1 MAGTA
6 AHYDAIVIGA
16 GLGGLGAATALAQAG
31 LSVLVLEQA
40 HQPGGYAVTFDRP
53 PFRFDASLHA
63 LDGFAPGGGNDR
75 LLEQLGIAD
84 AVTLRRL
91 DPLYTVRLPT
101 ADVTVPADVH
111 AYEAMLIDRYPGE
124 RDGIRSW
131 LDACSRTYVDRVRF
145 SADARA
151 HRLPRLADIPTHFPT
166 LVAMSGRTWR
176 EATEE
181 HIGDPEL
188 AGLLTSLWS
197 YTATPPSRLSALM
210 GMTLTASYLL
220 YGGWYPLGGS
230 ASIPRALAANL
241 ASAGVDMR
249 YGTRVERIESAHG
262 RATGVTTTDGDGY
275 ETDVVVCNAAAP
287 LLADMLDGDVL
298 PLDYLARTTRPAVAM
313 SSITVFLG
321 LDRDVFADQRLPHE
335 VFVGSM
341 AEVDADPSGTP
352 EEWSAAGFIAT
363 DYTHVDPGCAPE
375 GGGVVTL
382 TAAAALEQ
390 DESWDSLKASAAD
403 ALVDRADSVI
413 PGLKAAIVHRE
424 TATPLTNARYTGN
437 PGGSWAGYES
447 VPSMVGAG
455 SLGSRTP
462 LPNLF
467 LAGAW
472 TGAFG
477 ETAALRSGY
486 QAGRRAVKSVPDRA
500 TASAA
505 MGG

>member
-1 MAGTA
+1 MSTA
-6 AHYDAIVIGA
+6 PSYDAVVIGA

-31 LSVLVLEQA
+31 RSVVVLEQA
-40 HQPGGYAVTFDRP
+40 HQPGGYAVVFERP

-75 LLEQLGIAD
+75 LLTRLGIAD
-84 AVTLRRL
+84 DIELSRL
-91 DPLYTVRLPT
+91 DPLYTVRMPDG
-101 ADVTVPADVH
+101 DVTVPADVH
-111 AYEAMLIDRYPGE
+111 AYEAMLVDRYPGE
-124 RDGIRSW
+124 RDGIRAW
-131 LDACSRTYVDRVRF
+131 LDSCYRTYVDRVRYA
-145 SADARA
+145 ADARA
-151 HRLPRLADIPTHFPT
+151 HRLPRLADVPARFPT
-166 LVAMSGRTWR
+166 LAAMSGRTWR
-176 EATEE
+176 EATEQ
-181 HIGDPEL
+181 HVTDPEL

-210 GMTLTASYLL
+210 GMTLTASYLF
-220 YGGWYPLGGS
+220 YGGWYPRGGS
-230 ASIPRALAANL
+230 ASIPTALAAHL
-241 ASAGVDMR
+241 VEAGVEMR
-249 YGTRVERIESAHG
+249 FGTRVERIETAHG
-262 RATGVTTTDGDGY
+262 HATGVRVADGDVVDA
-275 ETDVVVCNAAAP
+275 DVVVCNAAAP
-287 LLADMLDGDVL
+287 LLADMLGDDVL
-298 PLDYLARTTRPAVAM
+298 PLDYLARTTTPTVAM
-313 SSITVFLG
+313 STITVFLG
-321 LDRDVFADQRLPHE
+321 LDRDIFAEQHLPHE

-341 AEVDADPSGTP
+341 AEVDADPTGTP
-352 EEWSAAGFIAT
+352 EEWGAAGFIAT
-363 DYTHVDPGCAPE
+363 DYTHVDPGCAPD

-390 DESWDSLKASAAD
+390 DESWESLKAAAAD
-403 ALVDRADSVI
+403 ALVARADAVI
-413 PGLKAAIVHRE
+413 PGLASAVVHRE

-486 QAGRRAVKSVPDRA
+486 QAGRRALRHLPARSAV
-500 TASAA
+500 SAA